1 MKTLKTLFLFLALVC
16 AVNSF
21 GQTEE
26 KNQQIN
32 FQEFGLVAYLTDLK
46 INSEIKM
53 KKLVDN
59 PQYEFQTE
67 KARQIDLNYN
77 ELKINIDILINQIS
91 ADIKKKNSLRL
102 YRRLNNFYKYR
113 KPLPSK
119 YLYYEKLIK
128 RIEELSVS
136 LKFESFSSMVGESL
150 SDYTDVGSLALDII
164 KFNQEIRQK
173 KVDKIVNIISQLR
186 LKDINLFIDK
196 E

>member
-1 MKTLKTLFLFLALVC
+1 MKKLKTLFLFLALVC

-91 ADIKKKNSLRL
+91 ADMSQKNSS
-102 YRRLNNFYKYR
+102 YKYDYADA
-113 KPLPSK
+113 KDGKFDYNEVNSK
-119 YLYYEKLIK
+119 RTKAIAYYK
-128 RIEELSVS
+128 
-136 LKFESFSSMVGESL
+136 
-150 SDYTDVGSLALDII
+150 DYFAQKGYQII
-164 KFNQEIRQK
+164 YI
-173 KVDKIVNIISQLR
+173 D
-186 LKDINLFIDK
+186 LF
-196 E
+196 